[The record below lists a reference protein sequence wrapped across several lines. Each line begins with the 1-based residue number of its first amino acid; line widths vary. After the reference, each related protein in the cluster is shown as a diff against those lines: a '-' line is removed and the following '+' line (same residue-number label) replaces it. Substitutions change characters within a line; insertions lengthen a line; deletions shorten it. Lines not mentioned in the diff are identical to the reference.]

1 MKVNSEIFRAYD
13 IRGIAGKELTEE
25 GIFYIGKAIGTLIL
39 SEGRKSLLTARDGR
53 ISGPSLL
60 RSFQEGV
67 LATGCN
73 VTDLGL
79 VPTPL
84 LYFATFKT
92 KIPDGVMLTG
102 SHNPKNYNGLKIVID
117 KKSITSQKIEEIKNM
132 ISNNNYFNGSGE
144 MSKLEIK
151 KDYLKE
157 LQEKIRLDSK
167 LKVCL
172 DCGNGVGGLVA
183 PDAFKI
189 LGINLIEMFSNV
201 DGEFPNHHPDPSNL
215 ENLKDLQSK
224 VLETNSD
231 LGIALDGDGDRVGLV
246 DNKGEVIFPDIYM
259 MLLAE
264 DILERHR
271 SGNIV
276 YDIKCSNNLKNVI
289 LNSNGTPVVSQTGHS
304 YIKSKIIE
312 ENALL
317 GGEMSGHIFFNDDW
331 YGFDD
336 GIYSALRL
344 IEILSKRKSSPH
356 QIFANYPKNYSTPEI
371 NIPISDKRKFEII
384 EVLKPI
390 VNKNEYKLVDID
402 GIRLEKENCWGLIR
416 ASNTSPNLV
425 LRFEGKSEQDLNEI
439 KNYFKEILSKIDIQK
454 KFFFDEYF

>member
-25 GIFYIGKAIGTLIL
+25 GIFYIGKAIGTLVL

-67 LATGCN
+67 LASGCN

-92 KIPDGVMLTG
+92 KITDGVMLTG
-102 SHNPKNYNGLKIVID
+102 SHNPKNYNGLKIVIN
-117 KKSITSQKIEEIKNM
+117 KKSMASQKIEEIKNM
-132 ISNNNYFNGSGE
+132 ILNDNYLNGSGE

-151 KDYLKE
+151 KDYLME
-157 LQEKIRLDSK
+157 LQEKIKLNSK

-215 ENLKDLQSK
+215 ENLKDLQNK

-246 DNKGEVIFPDIYM
+246 DNKGEVIFPDTYM

-264 DILERHR
+264 DVLGKHR
-271 SGNIV
+271 SGSIV
-276 YDIKCSNNLKNVI
+276 YDIKCSNDLKNVI
-289 LNSNGTPVVSQTGHS
+289 LNSNGTPVVSRTGHS

-384 EVLKPI
+384 DRLKPI

-454 KFFFDEYF
+454 KIFFDEYF

>member
-60 RSFQEGV
+60 KSFQEGV
-67 LATGCN
+67 LASGCN

-102 SHNPKNYNGLKIVID
+102 SHNPKNYNGLKIVIN
-117 KKSITSQKIEEIKNM
+117 KKSMTGQKIEEIKNM
-132 ISNNNYFNGSGE
+132 ISNDNYFNGSGE
-144 MSKLEIK
+144 MNNLEIK
-151 KDYLKE
+151 KNYLIE
-157 LQEKIRLDSK
+157 MQEKIRLDSK

-189 LGINLIEMFSNV
+189 LGIDLIELFSNV
-201 DGEFPNHHPDPSNL
+201 DGEFPNHHPDPSNI
-215 ENLKDLQSK
+215 ENLKDLQNK

-246 DNKGEVIFPDIYM
+246 DNKGEVIFPDTYM

-264 DILERHR
+264 DLLEKHQ
-271 SGNIV
+271 SGSIV

-289 LNSNGTPVVSQTGHS
+289 LNSNGNPVVSRTGHS

-425 LRFEGKSEQDLNEI
+425 LRFEGRSEQDLNEI

-454 KFFFDEYF
+454 KIFFDEYF

>member
-60 RSFQEGV
+60 KSFQEGV
-67 LATGCN
+67 LASGCN

-102 SHNPKNYNGLKIVID
+102 SHNPKNYNGLKIVIN
-117 KKSITSQKIEEIKNM
+117 KKSMTGQKIEEIKNM
-132 ISNNNYFNGSGE
+132 ISNDNYFNGSGE
-144 MSKLEIK
+144 MNNLEIK
-151 KDYLKE
+151 KNYLME
-157 LQEKIRLDSK
+157 MQEKIRLDSK

-189 LGINLIEMFSNV
+189 LGIDLIELFSNV
-201 DGEFPNHHPDPSNL
+201 DGEFPNHHPDPSNI
-215 ENLKDLQSK
+215 ENLKDLQNK

-246 DNKGEVIFPDIYM
+246 DNKGEVIFPDTYM

-264 DILERHR
+264 DVLEKHQ
-271 SGNIV
+271 SGSIV

-289 LNSNGTPVVSQTGHS
+289 LNSNGNPVVSRTGHS

-454 KFFFDEYF
+454 KIFFDEYF

>member
-60 RSFQEGV
+60 KSFQEGV
-67 LATGCN
+67 LASGCN

-102 SHNPKNYNGLKIVID
+102 SHNPKNYNGLKIVIN
-117 KKSITSQKIEEIKNM
+117 KKSMTGQKIEEIKNM
-132 ISNNNYFNGSGE
+132 ISNDNYFNGSGE
-144 MSKLEIK
+144 MNNLEIK
-151 KDYLKE
+151 KNYLIE
-157 LQEKIRLDSK
+157 MQEKIRLDSK

-189 LGINLIEMFSNV
+189 LGIDLIELFSNV
-201 DGEFPNHHPDPSNL
+201 DGEFPNHHPDPSNI
-215 ENLKDLQSK
+215 ENLKDLQNK

-246 DNKGEVIFPDIYM
+246 DNKGEVIFPDTYM

-264 DILERHR
+264 DLLEKHQ
-271 SGNIV
+271 SGSIV

-289 LNSNGTPVVSQTGHS
+289 LNSNGNPVVSRTGHS